1 MASYNRVVLVGNL
14 CADVELRDVGDTCV
28 TDLRLAVNDRVKR
41 DGEWVE
47 EATYIDVVFWGRT
60 AEIAEQYL
68 SKGSPC
74 MVEGRLK
81 QDTWEDKE
89 TGANRS
95 KHKIVGD
102 RLILLGGGN
111 NAAGGGTSSRTA
123 SPSTEAVPF

>member
-1 MASYNRVVLVGNL
+1 MASYNRVILVGNL
-14 CADVELRDVGDTCV
+14 CADVELRDVCDTCV

-47 EATYIDVVFWGRT
+47 EATYVDVVFWGRT

-111 NAAGGGTSSRTA
+111 NAAGGGSSSRSA